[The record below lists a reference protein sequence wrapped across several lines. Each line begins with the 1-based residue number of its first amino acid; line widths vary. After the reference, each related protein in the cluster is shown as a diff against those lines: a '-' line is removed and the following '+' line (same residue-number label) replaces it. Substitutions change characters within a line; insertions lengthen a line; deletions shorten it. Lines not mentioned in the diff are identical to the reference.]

1 MYVFYKMHG
10 SGNDFVLFDNR
21 QAQVPVD
28 KMSEWAAK
36 LCPRAF
42 GIGADGCIFLE
53 SAPEGSDLAFIW
65 HFYNADGSR
74 AEMCGNASRCA
85 TKLAVELGF
94 AGPELTFGTDA
105 GPIQGTVLDGGHV
118 VKVQLTQ
125 PKDIQLSF
133 PLEVDGRSVTAHFA
147 DTGVPH
153 TVIFQDSL
161 NVPDID
167 ALDIPKLGA
176 AVRYHEHFAPRGT
189 NANFAQITDRSHIR
203 LRTYERGVEA
213 ETYACGTGAAAT
225 ALVANSLGL
234 TDNEVTLTTSGGET
248 LAISLENGVVYLTGK
263 AIKVYTGELDPASVG
278 LGS

>member
-1 MYVFYKMHG
+1 MYVFHKMHG

-21 QAQVPVD
+21 KAQVPQE

-36 LCPRAF
+36 LCPRGF

-53 SAPEGSDLAFIW
+53 PAPEGSGLAFVW

-105 GPIQGTVLDGGHV
+105 GPIKGKILDGGRE

-125 PKDIQLSF
+125 PKDEALSF
-133 PLEVDGRSVTAHFA
+133 PLELDGKTVTAHFA
-147 DTGVPH
+147 NTGVPH
-153 TVIFQDSL
+153 TVIFQDNL
-161 NVPDID
+161 DE
-167 ALDIPKLGA
+167 LDIPKLGA
-176 AVRYHEHFAPRGT
+176 AVRYHEHFAPKGT
-189 NANFAQITDRSHIR
+189 NANFAQVVDRSHIR

-225 ALVANSLGL
+225 ALLANRLGL
-234 TDNEVTLTTSGGET
+234 TDDQVTITTSGGEN
-248 LAISLENGVVYLTGK
+248 LAISLEDGAVFLTGK
-263 AIKVYTGELDPASVG
+263 AIKVYSGELDPASVG
-278 LGS
+278 LES